1 MIGSIACSL
10 AVFFAFQVLASG
22 RRKRNPLAFA
32 RISAMTSSEIRRHEV
47 DNLSQWRRW
56 LLPALRLLGTRL
68 KLRPERI
75 DRMFLIQAG
84 LDPTEWQ
91 GTELRALRITSAAV
105 GAFAATLLS
114 LLDAQAFLLLPLT
127 AWVGYVLPLRYL
139 KRRRRLR
146 QEQVQRELPDFVGL
160 LRTFMSAG
168 LPLERSLHLVA
179 AHAAGL
185 PRLSEELRLAL
196 AGFGLGESIEQA
208 LAEMARRCGVDAKEE
223 RLEVEPALAGDHDLA
238 VGDAPLGEAGE
249 ERTRQLGKI
258 AIQRLELARLQ
269 VQLRSVAKHER
280 TEAVPLRLEEP
291 AVAVGQALGELGEH
305 RLDGGRDRKRHRR
318 APL

>member
-22 RRKRNPLAFA
+22 RREPKPLALA
-32 RISAMTSSEIRRHEV
+32 RISAMTSGEIRRHEV
-47 DNLSQWRRW
+47 DVLPAWRRW
-56 LLPALRLLGTRL
+56 LLPPLRLLGTRL

-84 LDPTEWQ
+84 LDPAEWQ
-91 GTELRALRITSAAV
+91 GPELRALRFTSAAV
-105 GAFAATLLS
+105 GALIAVLLS
-114 LLDAQAFLLLPLT
+114 LLDAQAFLLLPLA
-127 AWVGYVLPLRYL
+127 AWVGYLFPVRYL

-185 PRLSEELRLAL
+185 PRLSEELKLAL
-196 AGFGLGESIEQA
+196 AGYGLGESIEEA
-208 LAEMARRCGVDAKEE
+208 LEEMARRCGVDEMGLLAA
-223 RLEVEPALAGDHDLA
+223 ALAQGKRLGSGLEQTLRDQELLVRWNQRNRA
-238 VGDAPLGEAGE
+238 TAEASRIGTRLLLVMAAIYLPEFVILIMIPLFWG
-249 ERTRQLGKI
+249 I
-258 AIQRLELARLQ
+258 F
-269 VQLRSVAKHER
+269 
-280 TEAVPLRLEEP
+280 
-291 AVAVGQALGELGEH
+291 
-305 RLDGGRDRKRHRR
+305 RR
-318 APL
+318 AFG